1 MATYTFKAPETQK
14 RSGLRDLSNL
24 LKILGAASGGTGT
37 SGRAI
42 KQPAAA
48 LHQQAQE
55 TINTDLQSLF
65 LNNAEK
71 YVGRDDKGNLIL
83 DRALWKNDA
92 MQYSQSSF
100 ALLPTAVNY
109 VPQAINRISTNFS
122 PLLTEHINTQ
132 QTELEDRYFKYGP
145 QLKN

>member
-14 RSGLRDLSNL
+14 RSGLNDLSNL

-71 YVGRDDKGNLIL
+71 YVGRDDK
-83 DRALWKNDA
+83 
-92 MQYSQSSF
+92 
-100 ALLPTAVNY
+100 
-109 VPQAINRISTNFS
+109 
-122 PLLTEHINTQ
+122 
-132 QTELEDRYFKYGP
+132 
-145 QLKN
+145 